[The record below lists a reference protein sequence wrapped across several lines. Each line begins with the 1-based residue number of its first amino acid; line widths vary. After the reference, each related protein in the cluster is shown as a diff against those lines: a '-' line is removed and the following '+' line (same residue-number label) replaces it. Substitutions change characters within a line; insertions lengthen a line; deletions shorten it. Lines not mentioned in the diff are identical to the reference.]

1 MVSLW
6 IPMWN
11 NYNKLLVRMLSYLLE
26 IVKGILLRFL
36 TLTLWVQSS

>member
-11 NYNKLLVRMLSYLLE
+11 KYNKLSVRMLSYLLE
-26 IVKGILLRFL
+26 IVKGTLLRFL
-36 TLTLWVQSS
+36 TLILWVQSS